1 MIVKVI
7 ESSVFQNQSVHASPL
22 VILYIVE
29 FLAEGNCHKTFHQNK
44 SQLRQPNVSFLQ
56 WPFRHLLL
64 SGGPVFTED
73 LWLIVSEGLR
83 EAVHTTLSN
92 LRDMVACF
100 QPGSFSVNGDEGMTV
115 RVVAR
120 RDVITADMIRLQQ
133 VAEQVRFKRGIS
145 YEEHFHSVLSVVK
158 LNSKW
163 PQGLI
168 RRMGNITRSQWGL
181 EVKTS

>member
-1 MIVKVI
+1 M
-7 ESSVFQNQSVHASPL
+7 
-22 VILYIVE
+22 
-29 FLAEGNCHKTFHQNK
+29 FL
-44 SQLRQPNVSFLQ
+44 SLS
-56 WPFRHLLL
+56 RHLLL

-100 QPGSFSVNGDEGMTV
+100 QPGSFSVYGDEGMTV

-133 VAEQVRFKRGIS
+133 VAEQVGYLKLKIFLIIRMNS
-145 YEEHFHSVLSVVK
+145 SSVLSK
-158 LNSKW
+158 SMELQSK
-163 PQGLI
+163 PQ
-168 RRMGNITRSQWGL
+168 RRKSVILCTYGQEYLRSESKTRATIISL
-181 EVKTS
+181 F